1 METKYSKRIAVGRIE
16 QGVMIGSYWLSVEK
30 FTSKWILAKRWK
42 NAWIRTMEMKNYK
55 CYYGVFLEQEMRDR
69 E

>member
-1 METKYSKRIAVGRIE
+1 MEAKYSKRIAVDRIE
-16 QGVMIGSYWLSVEK
+16 QGGMIGSYWLSVEK

-42 NAWIRTMEMKNYK
+42 NAWIRSMEIKNYK
-55 CYYGVFLEQEMRDR
+55 SYEGVFLEQAMRDR